1 MTHPL
6 DRPVWSAL
14 TTGWAHLAEGGD
26 AAWRIDRDIGLFG
39 AAADD
44 SAESLAALAALVPEQ
59 GELWLVERAPMKLP
73 EGVRLVKEGL
83 AVQMV
88 LDKLAP
94 SARSAPDII
103 PLAEADG
110 VEMFALATL
119 TEPGPYVRYSHR
131 LGGFVGVRVAGKL
144 VAMAGE
150 RMRMPGFAEISA
162 VCTDPFW
169 RGRGLAGHLTRHVA
183 NAILAR
189 GETPFLHCYAS
200 NTATVALYDAMGFR
214 IRTDIRA
221 PILARMPVG

>member
-6 DRPVWSAL
+6 DRPIWSAL
-14 TTGWAHLAEGGD
+14 TSGWSHLAQGGP

-39 AAADD
+39 AAAD
-44 SAESLAALAALVPEQ
+44 ESPESQAALAELVPEA
-59 GELWLVERAPMKLP
+59 GELWLVERAPVKLP
-73 EGVRLVKEGL
+73 DGIRLAKEGL

-88 LDKLAP
+88 LDALVPANR
-94 SARSAPDII
+94 AAPDII
-103 PLAEADG
+103 ALEDADG
-110 VEMFALATL
+110 AEMFALATL
-119 TEPGPYVRYSHR
+119 TEPGPYARHSHR
-131 LGGFVGVRVAGKL
+131 LGGFVGVKVDGTL

-162 VCTDPFW
+162 VCTDPAW

-200 NTATVALYDAMGFR
+200 NAATVALYEAMGFR
-214 IRTDIRA
+214 VRTEIRA
-221 PILARMPVG
+221 QILVRDHA